1 MGTAITDEIRA
12 KCVDA
17 VAEKIERDY
26 GHIIERDYTKPFIGA
41 FDLVYIN
48 QNDGDR
54 YIGFVTVDAVDNMV
68 PDDET
73 ESQRVWREN
82 LATDFLFDHDELEP
96 MQIVFDIAT
105 VRVSDGCNRAMMRY
119 HRAAFSK

>member
-82 LATDFLFDHDELEP
+82 LATDFLFDHDEL
-96 MQIVFDIAT
+96 
-105 VRVSDGCNRAMMRY
+105 RY